1 MYSERGLEVYLRQ
14 AHNRPAMAIVVGLV
28 DDVGSFIQ
36 DTPQTDDLT
45 ALAVRYAGTA

>member
-1 MYSERGLEVYLRQ
+1 MYSERGLGIYLGQ
-14 AHNRPAMAIVVGLV
+14 AHDRPATAIVGGLV